1 MYFINLNYF
10 NSNHLLRLFLLLILF
25 IILSCESNKNFN
37 VFSSQKTPPKEIKQE
52 EVLESPK
59 KKISVRDVNLKV
71 EKKKSKNKGDL
82 TLSDISVIGEARKDK
97 SEIISFFFDLF
108 DDDKDEVDSTKRKVI
123 KEKSGKR
130 DLKGD
135 FKEEVSKEEKEVEE
149 KEVEEKI
156 TKPIEI
162 IKNDLTKKSQNE
174 IANITRRENQK
185 KISDINIKEDVKE
198 KSASS
203 EIKNIFNIN
212 KNEKEDEG
220 LAFYKSEIDDKKK
233 EDISKKKF
241 LKVGMLLPLTGEKK
255 AAGDLVM
262 DSLRYSMSTKPNNLI
277 FKIYDTKGQPSG
289 AVKAAKE
296 GLDEG
301 IKIFIGPI
309 FSDETKE
316 LNSFFSNE
324 DATFFSLSPDFSN
337 VSENVIVSGE
347 NPDDQIACI
356 RQNLIENDLRR
367 VLLIFPRNKYG
378 QVIQEGFRNFQNNQE
393 NEIKFEYF
401 ELTSSMDL
409 NSEIKILSRY
419 ESRRIR
425 LDAEINRVK
434 SDQLINKKE
443 KEFQLKN
450 LEKQLTLD
458 VPYDAVVV
466 ASQGDKLVEVLSHLA
481 FYDINSQNTFIY
493 GTSLWEDTNRLD
505 KVFEGSFYVTSL
517 KNKPD
522 SFKKDFKE
530 IFSKEPLSFNF
541 YIYDLIDL
549 VNQYQDFEE
558 SNKIFSGEFSNSR
571 INLGLLRR
579 ETYLK
584 KVLKNNKVTNIS
596 SCSLSE
602 LQKVF

>member
-1 MYFINLNYF
+1 MF
-10 NSNHLLRLFLLLILF
+10 F
-25 IILSCESNKNFN
+25 IILSCESSRNFS
-37 VFSSQKTPPKEIKQE
+37 VFSNQEAPKKEIRQEKVLKSPKEDTSIKDDSSVTIQ
-52 EVLESPK
+52 K
-59 KKISVRDVNLKV
+59 KK
-71 EKKKSKNKGDL
+71 KKKTKNKGDL

-108 DDDKDEVDSTKRKVI
+108 DDDSDEAKLSTKKQFNEKSKTKDSKEDL
-123 KEKSGKR
+123 KEKKDR
-130 DLKGD
+130 
-135 FKEEVSKEEKEVEE
+135 E
-149 KEVEEKI
+149 
-156 TKPIEI
+156 TKTIKPAEI
-162 IKNDLTKKSQNE
+162 IKSDLIQKQQDEMKESIQTKKGQE
-174 IANITRRENQK
+174 KVQ
-185 KISDINIKEDVKE
+185 DNIKQDVKE
-198 KSASS
+198 SEVSS
-203 EIKNIFNIN
+203 KIKNLFDVN
-212 KNEKEDEG
+212 KNEKEE
-220 LAFYKSEIDDKKK
+220 LAFYKKEIDEQKK
-233 EDISKKKF
+233 EDISKKRF

-262 DSLRYSMSTKPNNLI
+262 NSLRYSMSTKPNNLI

-296 GLDEG
+296 GLNEG
-301 IKIFIGPI
+301 IKVFIGPI

-316 LNSFFSNE
+316 LNSFFSDE

-356 RQNLIENDLRR
+356 RQNLIENDLKR

-378 QVIQEGFRNFQNNQE
+378 QVIQDGFRKFQNDQE
-393 NEIKFEYF
+393 NEIKLEYF
-401 ELTSSMDL
+401 ELTNSMDL
-409 NSEIKILSRY
+409 NNEIKILSRY

-425 LDAEINRVK
+425 LDEEINRVK
-434 SDQLINKKE
+434 NDKSINKKE
-443 KEFQLKN
+443 KDFQLKN

-517 KNKPD
+517 KNKPE
-522 SFKKDFKE
+522 SFKNDFKE

-558 SNKIFSGEFSNSR
+558 SNKIYSGEFSNSK
-571 INLGLLRR
+571 INSGLLRR
-579 ETYLK
+579 ETFLK
-584 KVLKNNKVTNIS
+584 KVLKNNEVINIS
-596 SCSLSE
+596 SCSLNE
-602 LQKVF
+602 L